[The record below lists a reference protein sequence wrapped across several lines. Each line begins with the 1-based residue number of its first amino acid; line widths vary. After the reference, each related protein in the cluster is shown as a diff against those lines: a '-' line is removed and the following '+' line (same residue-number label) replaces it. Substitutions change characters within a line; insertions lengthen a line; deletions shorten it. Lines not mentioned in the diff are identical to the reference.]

1 MGKELRADYTQTYLL
16 PPSLEEWVDRDH
28 PARFIRDFVLSLD
41 LDGLGFAQPE
51 CSTGRPPYSVDLLLS
66 VWLYGYLNRIRSTR
80 RLERAC
86 REHISLWWL
95 TARAS

>member
-41 LDGLGFAQPE
+41 L
-51 CSTGRPPYSVDLLLS
+51 SVIMP
-66 VWLYGYLNRIRSTR
+66 R
-80 RLERAC
+80 
-86 REHISLWWL
+86 WWL